1 MDSGNGQQ
9 LGARWDPPA
18 GMNTNDYRMMRPEV
32 ATQKRLLVA
41 PFPIGYAR
49 GMKFLFCCGA
59 LVLISLVCVAPA
71 AERKPATP
79 DEVISGLKDF
89 YAKTARPDGSFRPGI
104 DPDYEGIS
112 DSAYSDLAPVAY
124 AVVVHKTFGW
134 KLPHEDKTRAFLLA
148 RQKVDGAFVNVA
160 GTVDP
165 KSAAGRAYNTTMAVM
180 ALHALDAKPKR
191 DPLPVFDLVL
201 KADYKDLPLYMTSFF
216 PLAYLALGK
225 AIPADADRKIKAL
238 MMQDADG
245 YINDHVAATFHA
257 AHYYRLIG
265 ADVPRAEAMLKRVL
279 RDQKPD
285 GSWMLNP
292 PARDRH
298 ATFDAVFIVRQL
310 GGDRVE
316 ARKALEK
323 AAKWSLSCRNADGG
337 FGHFPGS
344 PSDADANFFHVGT
357 LIMAGYLKPVEP
369 LPADAHLLG
378 WGHLFPVKK

>member
-1 MDSGNGQQ
+1 
-9 LGARWDPPA
+9 
-18 GMNTNDYRMMRPEV
+18 MNV
-32 ATQKRLLVA
+32 LSCGVVLVW
-41 PFPIGYAR
+41 FSF
-49 GMKFLFCCGA
+49 MLH
-59 LVLISLVCVAPA
+59 A
-71 AERKPATP
+71 AVIERERASP

-89 YAKTARPDGSFRPGI
+89 FAKTAKDDGSFRPGF
-104 DPDYEGIS
+104 DPKYEGIS

-124 AVVVHKTFGW
+124 AVVIHKTFGW
-134 KLPHEDKTRAFLLA
+134 RLPHEEKTRAFLLD
-148 RQKVDGAFVNVA
+148 RQKADGAFVNVA

-180 ALHALDAKPKR
+180 ALRALDAKPKH

-216 PLAYLALGK
+216 PLAYRASGK
-225 AIPADADRKIKAL
+225 AIPADADRKLKAI
-238 MMQDADG
+238 MVQEADG
-245 YINDHVAATFHA
+245 YINNHVAATFHA

-265 ADVPRAEAMLKRVL
+265 EDVPNAEPMLKRVL

-298 ATFDAVFIVRQL
+298 ATFDAVFIIRQL
-310 GGDRVE
+310 GGDRPE
-316 ARKALEK
+316 AKKALEK
-323 AAKWSLSCRNADGG
+323 AAKWSLSCRNTDGG

-344 PSDADANFFHVGT
+344 TSDADANFFQVGT
-357 LIMAGYLKPVEP
+357 LVMAGYLKPVEP
-369 LPADAHLLG
+369 LPPDPHLLG